1 MKTVEVVA
9 AIIIENDKILCT
21 QRNLSKL
28 DYISYKWEFPGGKIE
43 TGETK
48 EEALKREIIEELDLE
63 IFDLEEFLTVDHT
76 YPDFRIIMH
85 SYKVHCKNREPH
97 LKEHVDHKWISKEEL
112 YTLDWAQADIPIV
125 DKLRGE

>member
-28 DYISYKWEFPGGKIE
+28 DYISYKWEFPGGKVE
-43 TGETK
+43 AGETE
-48 EEALKREIIEELDLE
+48 EEAIKREIIEELDLE
-63 IFDLEEFLTVDHT
+63 IFDLKKYITVDHT

-85 SYKVHCKNREPH
+85 SYKAHCKNKEPN
-97 LKEHVDHKWISKEEL
+97 LKEHVAHKWLSKEEL
-112 YTLDWAQADIPIV
+112 GILDWAQADVPIV
-125 DKLRGE
+125 DALKGE

>member
-1 MKTVEVVA
+1 MKIVEVVA
-9 AIIIENDKILCT
+9 AIIIENGKILCT

-28 DYISYKWEFPGGKIE
+28 NYISYKWEFPGGKIE
-43 TGETK
+43 AGETQ

-63 IFDLEEFLTVDHT
+63 IFDLEKFVTVDYT

-85 SYKVHCKNREPH
+85 SYKAHCKNKEPH
-97 LKEHVDHKWISKEEL
+97 LKEHLAYKWLSKEEL
-112 YTLDWAQADIPIV
+112 KVLDWAQADVPIV

>member
-28 DYISYKWEFPGGKIE
+28 PYISHKWEFPGGKIE
-43 TGETK
+43 AGETK

-85 SYKVHCKNREPH
+85 SYKAHCKNREPH
-97 LKEHVDHKWISKEEL
+97 LKEHLDHKWLSKEEL
-112 YTLDWAQADIPIV
+112 HTLDWAEADIPIV
-125 DKLRGE
+125 EKLRGE

>member
-9 AIIIENDKILCT
+9 AVIIENGKILCT

-28 DYISYKWEFPGGKIE
+28 EYISYKWEFPGGKVE
-43 TGETK
+43 AGETQ

-63 IFDLEEFLTVDHT
+63 IFDLEKFVTVDHT

-85 SYKVHCKNREPH
+85 SYKAHCNNKEPH
-97 LKEHVDHKWISKEEL
+97 LKEHVDYKWLSKEEL
-112 YTLDWAQADIPIV
+112 DILDWAEADVPIV